1 MRGREIR
8 PGPRRV
14 ESPKHRGSGR
24 EGGVV
29 QTLPEPDEPSEV
41 CLGGRRSRR
50 FNPPLE
56 ELLSF
61 IDEVEALVRDGR
73 EVEGC

>member
-1 MRGREIR
+1 
-8 PGPRRV
+8 
-14 ESPKHRGSGR
+14 
-24 EGGVV
+24 VV
-29 QTLPEPDEPSEV
+29 QTLPRAQRPSEA
-41 CLGGRRSRR
+41 CLGGRRSRT